1 MTARKRKTGLKGH
14 KMRDIFNIY
23 QLIVLANLKNL
34 NYAFF
39 KTGKTHKKVRFDT
52 LKIEA
57 ITQLTLL
64 SIGLYE
70 KNTLIDSYIKYE
82 QIYALFGKDL

>member
-1 MTARKRKTGLKGH
+1 MTARKCKTGLKGH
-14 KMRDIFNIY
+14 KMRDILNMY

-39 KTGKTHKKVRFDT
+39 KTGKTDKKVRFDA

-57 ITQLTLL
+57 ITQ
-64 SIGLYE
+64 
-70 KNTLIDSYIKYE
+70 
-82 QIYALFGKDL
+82 